1 MKLFIVPGFPFD
13 RWQQLSKF
21 KIPVPETT
29 MDPAPQL
36 PNQHGDA
43 EMNSL
48 LIICRQSDPQASFDS
63 TA

>member
-1 MKLFIVPGFPFD
+1 
-13 RWQQLSKF
+13 
-21 KIPVPETT
+21 

-48 LIICRQSDPQASFDS
+48 LIMCRQSDPQASFDS